1 MTSMVSFVN
10 RPAEAPV
17 KTAKELEEEKKQVI
31 TPPPP
36 PPITGLLG
44 TGGGIGKWEN
54 FCTFLLTDCRMFT
67 LFPQSALKKIE
78 EKNAKAA
85 EVMLKKKEKADQL
98 RL

>member
-1 MTSMVSFVN
+1 
-10 RPAEAPV
+10 
-17 KTAKELEEEKKQVI
+17 
-31 TPPPP
+31 
-36 PPITGLLG
+36 
-44 TGGGIGKWEN
+44 
-54 FCTFLLTDCRMFT
+54 MFT